1 MTARRTWQFGRPPSE
16 RRLGSVLVALGATAA
31 TFALAF
37 VSMESLPHFAA
48 RDAATAPV
56 YVPLRAP
63 APVSPPRIQPRETP
77 APIRT
82 PPATQQVAPAAPI
95 APPSTAPMAP
105 PSQMRDTVAGGANS
119 AANAPIGSAGASS
132 AGKGASIAPTG
143 INLDNRAANT
153 PAVRDS
159 IARQQMLGIPELAR
173 TRAPTG
179 REKADAD
186 LTNAMVRSY
195 QAELEESQRQALAL
209 RRRTTTAGN
218 SADVLIHQGLGM
230 GGAGAVG
237 GPGVVSI
244 SAPLFSS
251 GPSPAQRKKNEALFA
266 DYQSRLRRLD
276 DRVLLKH
283 DAVVADSVRA
293 DSLRRDAA
301 QRDSLAAPR
310 RP

>member
-16 RRLGSVLVALGATAA
+16 RRWGSVVVALAATAA

-37 VSMESLPHFAA
+37 VSMESLPHFSA
-48 RDAATAPV
+48 RDAVTAPV
-56 YVPLRAP
+56 YVPLRPP
-63 APVSPPRIQPRETP
+63 APVSPPHIQPRETR
-77 APIRT
+77 APLRT
-82 PPATQQVAPAAPI
+82 RPATETVAPPAPI
-95 APPSTAPMAP
+95 APPSTLPAAPS
-105 PSQMRDTVAGGANS
+105 SQMRDTVAGGANS
-119 AANAPIGSAGASS
+119 AANAPIGSAAASS

-153 PAVRDS
+153 AAVRDS
-159 IARQQMLGIPELAR
+159 IARQQMLGVPELAR

-179 REKADAD
+179 REK
-186 LTNAMVRSY
+186 
-195 QAELEESQRQALAL
+195 AELEESQRQALAL

-218 SADVLIHQGLGM
+218 SADVHIAQGRGM

-251 GPSPAQRKKNEALFA
+251 GPSAAQRKKNEALFA

-276 DRVLLKH
+276 DRVLLKR
-283 DAVVADSVRA
+283 DAIVADSIRA
-293 DSLRRDAA
+293 DSLRRVVLN
-301 QRDSLAAPR
+301 RVP
-310 RP
+310 

>member
-37 VSMESLPHFAA
+37 VSMESLPHFSA

-63 APVSPPRIQPRETP
+63 ARVSPPRIQPRETP

-179 REKADAD
+179 REKA
-186 LTNAMVRSY
+186 
-195 QAELEESQRQALAL
+195 ELEESQRQALAL